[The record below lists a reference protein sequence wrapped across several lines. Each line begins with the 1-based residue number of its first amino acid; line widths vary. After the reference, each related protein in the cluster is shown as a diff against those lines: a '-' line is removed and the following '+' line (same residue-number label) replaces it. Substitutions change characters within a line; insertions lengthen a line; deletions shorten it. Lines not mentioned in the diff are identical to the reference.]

1 MAGARRRY
9 RQHCEIIF
17 KCPSIHYYH
26 RFLGLPRIMTEKL
39 IICENTH
46 KGIIP
51 VCINPLLIIYCE
63 PISGVYVPIATR
75 DHLRDWFF
83 IHRWQEHMEFTVQI
97 QQTWTGVTFSSFS
110 LQRQVPLLGYCG
122 LYKINQNKHKTF
134 LLIFYSK
141 YQLLL
146 SQVAFLCSRGVLA
159 VRHPPPLLWGQRGV
173 NTVCHSDLRKY
184 NSMCGRPR
192 T

>member
-1 MAGARRRY
+1 MSQHSLPPQIPWFAKNYDRKIDYLWKHTQRY
-9 RQHCEIIF
+9 
-17 KCPSIHYYH
+17 
-26 RFLGLPRIMTEKL
+26 
-39 IICENTH
+39 NT
-46 KGIIP
+46 
-51 VCINPLLIIYCE
+51 
-63 PISGVYVPIATR
+63 GVYQ
-75 DHLRDWFF
+75 FF
-83 IHRWQEHMEFTVQI
+83 INNILWTNLGSSNRYTGPPSRLIFHSSLTTQEHMEFTVQI

-110 LQRQVPLLGYCG
+110 FQRQVPLLGYCG
-122 LYKINQNKHKTF
+122 LYKINQNKHMTF

>member
-1 MAGARRRY
+1 MNQSREFMFQSLHGTTFAIDFSFIVDKNTWNLQSKSNKR
-9 RQHCEIIF
+9 E
-17 KCPSIHYYH
+17 
-26 RFLGLPRIMTEKL
+26 LGLPS
-39 IICENTH
+39 H
-46 KGIIP
+46 
-51 VCINPLLIIYCE
+51 
-63 PISGVYVPIATR
+63 
-75 DHLRDWFF
+75 
-83 IHRWQEHMEFTVQI
+83 
-97 QQTWTGVTFSSFS
+97 
-110 LQRQVPLLGYCG
+110 RQVPLLGYCG

-159 VRHPPPLLWGQRGV
+159 VRHPPPPLLWGQRGV